1 MLENKEQEMNM
12 NRYSTFILAAVFV
25 AAASLN
31 VFAQQ
36 AQPAAPT
43 QNANPIS
50 AELKQMYT
58 GVKNNLTRMAD
69 KMPEEHYGFKATAE
83 IRTFGELVAH
93 VADSQAASCSAVNGE
108 PKALNAASKTTKAD
122 LVAALK
128 ESFAICDK
136 AFDALTDAKASEM
149 ITVRQRQRSKLGAL
163 AGTVSHSNEEYGYMA
178 VYLRLKGIVPPSSE
192 RRN

>member
-1 MLENKEQEMNM
+1 M

-31 VFAQQ
+31 AFAQQ
-36 AQPAAPT
+36 AQPGAAPQAQPGAAP
-43 QNANPIS
+43 QNANPMS
-50 AELKQMYT
+50 AELKQAYT
-58 GVKNNLTRMAD
+58 NIKNNLTRMAD
-69 KMPEEHYGFKATAE
+69 KMPEEHYGFKATAD
-83 IRTFGELVAH
+83 IRSFGELVAH
-93 VADSQAASCSAVNGE
+93 VADSQAGACSAVNGE
-108 PKALNAASKTTKAD
+108 PKALNAAQKTTKAD

-136 AFDALTDAKASEM
+136 AFDALTDAKAAEM
-149 ITVRQRQRSKLGAL
+149 ITVRNRQRSRLGAL

-178 VYLRLKGIVPPSSE
+178 VYMRLKAIVPPSSE